1 VKPSRSIRDDPE
13 HWRRRAKEARDIAEQ
28 MSDPVS
34 REMMLQIAKEY
45 DQIAKSVQQQ
55 RGRTDDADP

>member
-13 HWRRRAKEARDIAEQ
+13 HWRQRAKEARDIAQQ

-34 REMMLQIAKEY
+34 REMMLQIGKEY
-45 DQIAKSVQQQ
+45 EQIAENARRRLLRS
-55 RGRTDDADP
+55 RDRRR

>member
-1 VKPSRSIRDDPE
+1 
-13 HWRRRAKEARDIAEQ
+13 

-45 DQIAKSVQQQ
+45 EQIAESARRRLAKAKS
-55 RGRTDDADP
+55 